1 MIRMFLSIF
10 RSFGYAFQGIFR
22 TVLRER
28 NFRIH
33 IVAVVAVSIFA
44 FALYGVTDT
53 QAILLI
59 LTYGMVL
66 SAELMNTAL
75 EKAVDL
81 ISPDKHPLAKLAKD
95 AAAGGVLIAAIAAV
109 VVAVLLFRDGAKWA
123 IVFRLLT
130 TPVGIICFVIFTV
143 LSLLFVKGKSK

>member
-1 MIRMFLSIF
+1 MIRMFLSII
-10 RSFGYAFQGIFR
+10 RAFGYAFQGIFR
-22 TVLRER
+22 TALRER

-33 IVAVVAVSIFA
+33 IVAVIAVSVFA

-81 ISPDKHPLAKLAKD
+81 ISPDKHPLAKMAKD
-95 AAAGGVLIAAIAAV
+95 AAAGGVLITAIAAV
-109 VVAVLLFRDGAKWA
+109 VIAVFLFRDGAKWA
-123 IVFRLLT
+123 TVFCLLT
-130 TPVGIICFVIFTV
+130 TPLGIICLVIFTV
-143 LSLLFVKGKSK
+143 LSLFFVRGKSK

>member
-1 MIRMFLSIF
+1 M
-10 RSFGYAFQGIFR
+10 
-22 TVLRER
+22 
-28 NFRIH
+28 
-33 IVAVVAVSIFA
+33 AVIAVSVFA

-81 ISPDKHPLAKLAKD
+81 ISPDKHPLAKMAKD
-95 AAAGGVLIAAIAAV
+95 AAAGGVLITAIAAV
-109 VVAVLLFRDGAKWA
+109 VIAVFLFRDGAKWA
-123 IVFRLLT
+123 TVFGLLT
-130 TPVGIICFVIFTV
+130 TPLGIICLVIFTV
-143 LSLLFVKGKSK
+143 LSLFFVRGKSK